1 MRPPWSC
8 GGARS
13 PRNPVKVETA
23 GSNPVW
29 TAHAGAARWRS
40 NGLRS
45 RRLGVRI
52 PSPAPSRCSSTDR
65 APVSGTGGCRF
76 ESCHR
81 GHADDARLVE
91 HLHGKQDHTGFD
103 SRLRLVCSRSSMDE
117 QRGPNAMA
125 AGSSPTESASGSGTG
140 QACRASLLASACRK
154 AWVSTT
160 PASALE
166 RVRLVEDTGLKPAG
180 CNRLG
185 RSNRPL
191 SAYGGAATGDAAELE
206 PRWPA
211 KAGLSVQL
219 GPPPLMLR

>member
-1 MRPPWSC
+1 MPTTLNRESRVRFPVRPPWSC
-8 GGARS
+8 RGARS

-23 GSNPVW
+23 GSNPAW
-29 TAHAGAARWRS
+29 TAHAGAARRTS

-76 ESCHR
+76 KSCHR
-81 GHADDARLVE
+81 G
-91 HLHGKQDHTGFD
+91 
-103 SRLRLVCSRSSMDE
+103 
-117 QRGPNAMA
+117 
-125 AGSSPTESASGSGTG
+125 ASGSGTG
-140 QACRASLLASACRK
+140 QGCRASLLASACRK

-180 CNRLG
+180 CHRLG